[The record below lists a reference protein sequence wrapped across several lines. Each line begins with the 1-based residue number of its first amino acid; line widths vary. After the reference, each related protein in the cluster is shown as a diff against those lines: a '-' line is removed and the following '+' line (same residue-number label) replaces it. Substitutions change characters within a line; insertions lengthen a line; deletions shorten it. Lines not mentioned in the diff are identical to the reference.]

1 MKNVA
6 KVLVPITILL
16 MMGSCDK
23 SGKQDASGG
32 SAKQILDKLK
42 SERAKLDAEIEKL
55 QAELDAQNPDAAAAK
70 ARLVDLATVNAI
82 DFRHYI
88 DLRGTVDAEDI
99 SYISPRLGPG
109 QVKQVLVK
117 QGQQVRKGQ
126 LLLKLDDAVVRQ
138 QVTAAT
144 QQLQGI
150 KTQLGLAKTLYERQ
164 KNLWDQGIGTEVQ
177 LISARTNM
185 ESLENQ
191 LKSSTEQVKVAQEQL
206 KALNIYSDVDG
217 IADIVNINVGET
229 FMGMTQAGPQI
240 KIVNIQ
246 SPKVVIS
253 IPENYVS
260 KLKKGIPVE
269 VFIPDAGKKFST
281 TISVIS
287 QSIDPIQ
294 RGFIAEA
301 KLPRDAALK
310 PNQVAVVQIMDYS
323 ASKAIVVPINTV
335 QTDESGKYVFVA
347 ETVGQQLRAAKR
359 AVKLGEVY
367 RDSTEVLAGLS
378 AGEQLVV
385 LGYQNLY
392 KGQVISARK
401 R

>member
-1 MKNVA
+1 MKVVS
-6 KVLVPITILL
+6 KLFFSIMMVSLIT
-16 MMGSCDK
+16 SCGKSDK
-23 SGKQDASGG
+23 KDAAGESET
-32 SAKQILDKLK
+32 KRLEKLK
-42 SERAKLDAEIEKL
+42 AERAKIDAEIEKL
-55 QAELDAQNPDAAAAK
+55 QSALDAVNPDAGNK
-70 ARLVDLATVNAI
+70 ARLVDLATVNTI
-82 DFRHYI
+82 SFRHYI

-138 QVTAAT
+138 QLTAAT

-150 KTQLGLAKTLYERQ
+150 KTQLGLAKTLFERQ
-164 KNLWDQGIGTEVQ
+164 KNLWEQGIGTEVQ

-191 LKSSTEQVKVAQEQL
+191 LRASSEQVKVIQEQL
-206 KALNIYSDVDG
+206 RALNIYSDVDG
-217 IADIVNINVGET
+217 VADIVNINVGET
-229 FMGMTQAGPQI
+229 FVGMTQAGPQI

-253 IPENYVS
+253 IPENYVA
-260 KLKKGIPVE
+260 KMKKGIPVE
-269 VFIPDAGKKFST
+269 VYIPDADKKFSA

-287 QSIDPIQ
+287 QSIDPVQ

-301 KLPRDAALK
+301 KLPRDASLK
-310 PNQVAVVQIMDYS
+310 PNQVAVVQILDY
-323 ASKAIVVPINTV
+323 KADKAVVVPVNTI

-347 ETVGQQLRAAKR
+347 EKSGDKLLAAKR
-359 AVKLGEVY
+359 AVRLGEIY
-367 RDSTEVLAGLS
+367 KDSAEVLTGLS
-378 AGEQLVV
+378 AGDQLVI

-392 KGQVISARK
+392 KGQQISARG